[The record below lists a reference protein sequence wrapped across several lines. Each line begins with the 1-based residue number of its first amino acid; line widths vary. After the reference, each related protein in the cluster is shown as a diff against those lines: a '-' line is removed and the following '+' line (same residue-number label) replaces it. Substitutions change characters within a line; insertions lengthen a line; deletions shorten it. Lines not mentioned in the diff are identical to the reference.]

1 MAKYVFVTGG
11 VVSGLGKGITAASLG
26 RLLKMRGL
34 RVACQKLDPYMNVD
48 PGTMSPFQ
56 HGEVFVTDDGAE
68 TDLDLGHYERFTD
81 ENLTRYSN
89 LTSGKVYWNVL
100 NRERKGEYL
109 GQTVQVIPH
118 ITDEIKHF
126 IYMGAKNSNA
136 DVLITEIGGTIGDI
150 EGQPFIEAIR
160 QISLEQGQKNCL
172 FIHVTL
178 VPYLSG
184 SNEHKSKPTQ
194 HSVKELQSLGIHPD
208 IIVTRVDRPLEQSI
222 KDKIAL
228 FCNVQKDCVIENNT
242 MDCLYEAPLML
253 HKHGLDTVVCRELGL
268 DMADCLESDLKEAN
282 CHRSGIES
290 GSEPSASEY
299 PVFKEKTA
307 PGTEG
312 KSGLL
317 DKSADKIPGLVEWE
331 AMVDRIHHPEYHTT
345 IAIVGKYVGL
355 HDSYLS
361 VREALYHGGYENSA
375 DVEVLWVDSEY
386 LTEENVDAEL
396 SRADG
401 ILVPGGFGDRGIEG
415 MLLACSYARVRN
427 IPYLGI
433 CLGMQISVIE
443 YARNVLGIADANSRE
458 FAEVGAN
465 CVIDLMEEQLTVIRK
480 GGTMRLGAYP
490 CKVMAGTLLEKTYGV
505 PEISER
511 HRHRFEYNNE
521 YRERLVDAG
530 LSVCGTSPDGLLV
543 EAVEVPAN
551 RFHIGVQ
558 FHPEFKSRPD
568 RAHPLFR
575 EFIAAS
581 LESSSTERN

>member
-1 MAKYVFVTGG
+1 MCKYVFVTGG

-34 RVACQKLDPYMNVD
+34 KVASQKLDPYMNVD

-56 HGEVFVTDDGAE
+56 HGEVYVTEDGAE
-68 TDLDLGHYERFTD
+68 TDLDLGHYERFID
-81 ENLTRYSN
+81 EDLTRYSN

-126 IYMGAKNSNA
+126 VYMGARDTGA

-160 QISLEQGQKNCL
+160 QISLEQGHDNCL

-208 IIVTRVDRPLEQSI
+208 IIVTRVDRPLEQGI

-228 FCNVQKDCVIENNT
+228 FCNVKKDCVIENDT

-253 HKHGLDTVVCRELGL
+253 HKYGLDTVVCRELGL
-268 DMADCLESDLKEAN
+268 TGELK
-282 CHRSGIES
+282 
-290 GSEPSASEY
+290 
-299 PVFKEKTA
+299 
-307 PGTEG
+307 
-312 KSGLL
+312 GL
-317 DKSADKIPGLVEWE
+317 AEWE
-331 AMVDRIHHPEYHTT
+331 DMVRRIRNPRHHVT

-361 VREALYHGGYENSA
+361 VREALYHGGYANDAEV
-375 DVEVLWVDSEY
+375 DVLWIDSEE
-386 LTEENVDAEL
+386 LTNENIAGKL
-396 SRADG
+396 AGADG
-401 ILVPGGFGDRGIEG
+401 ILVPGGFGARGIEG
-415 MLLACSYARVRN
+415 MILACRYARENN

-433 CLGMQISVIE
+433 CLGMQVSVIE
-443 YARNVLGIADANSRE
+443 YARSVLGLADAGSRE
-458 FAEVGAN
+458 FTERGEN
-465 CVIDLMEEQLTVIRK
+465 CVIDLMEEQVGILRK

-490 CKVMAGTLLEKTYGV
+490 CKVVPGSLLEQAYGAEQV
-505 PEISER
+505 SER
-511 HRHRFEYNNE
+511 HRHRYEYNNA
-521 YRERLVDAG
+521 YREALTAAG
-530 LSVCGTSPDGLLV
+530 LSVSGTSPDGTLV
-543 EAVEVPAN
+543 EAVEADGN
-551 RFHIGVQ
+551 RFHVGVQ

-575 EFIAAS
+575 EFIRAA
-581 LESSSTERN
+581 LG